1 MLKKLLPGGGSFLFP
16 GCDRISA
23 LKKVDFVQKPT
34 LPVART
40 TCVFISGE
48 LSYLAINPAVFPR
61 RQRWTKLPK
70 SLQKWVILNL
80 TD

>member
-16 GCDRISA
+16 GFDRISA

-34 LPVART
+34 LPVAIT

-48 LSYLAINPAVFPR
+48 LSYLARNRATFPR
-61 RQRWTKLPK
+61 RQSCNEPDNRTAR
-70 SLQKWVILNL
+70 ILKKI
-80 TD
+80 